1 MENFLIQCINL
12 YVYSLVG
19 VVKVTYLL
27 RMAEITSGSSFEPN
41 NPAEQKLRF
50 IFKSCRELK

>member
-27 RMAEITSGSSFEPN
+27 RMADVCTY
-41 NPAEQKLRF
+41 
-50 IFKSCRELK
+50 IFRPTMCVIVTLK